1 MPSTQYSASAHGS
14 GSAVVVLVVILVVVV
29 VIVIA
34 LVVASIRRGI
44 PVKKIVLK
52 NVAFSIFDLKK
63 QWNSLHN
70 IDN

>member
-14 GSAVVVLVVILVVVV
+14 GSAVVVLVVILVVV